1 MKARSYAAAA
11 IALSILTTV
20 LLLKISSVQ
29 AAFNSALSEK
39 QEHEFYTAV
48 WGFVA
53 IIAVAAPLFA
63 LNEYVD
69 SRISIEW
76 RAWMARRLITAYL
89 GDRAYFRMKMDPG
102 SIDNPDQRIC
112 DDVRSFA
119 SSSVILAVG
128 VLRQLFYCVAFSG
141 LLASLAPGLV
151 GLLLGYAVLG
161 TWVTAAGFGRRLT
174 VLAFNVLQKEADLRF
189 DLVRVRENAES
200 VAFYGADAREARSA
214 AGRLEEAVAVS
225 RKQVAVHAWLSL
237 WQNIYG
243 YATILIPS
251 LLMAPKYF
259 SGEVRFGTITQVSFA
274 FNRIEA
280 ALSYVVNHLAALSNL
295 AAETERLDS
304 LLTALYPSTHNNSSQ
319 GSTARVRRIETDTA
333 TDGSSPPGLEIRE
346 LSLTTP
352 HGGRILCNGLNFTLS
367 TGQALLIVGPSGC
380 GKSSIMRA
388 VAGLWSEGSG
398 IITVP
403 SKKDLFF
410 LPQKPYMPLGTLRQQ
425 LCFPDDPSGH
435 SSSAKNEDTEL
446 STLLETVCLP
456 DLSSRVGGLDADADW
471 AHILS
476 LGEQQ
481 RVAFLRLLRR
491 RPAVAFL
498 DEATSGVDTAT
509 ECRLYEAL
517 RSMCSCFVS
526 IGHRKELLAYHTHVL
541 EAIGDGRW
549 VLQTVV
555 QYQTSSSSAKR

>member
-1 MKARSYAAAA
+1 
-11 IALSILTTV
+11 
-20 LLLKISSVQ
+20 
-29 AAFNSALSEK
+29 
-39 QEHEFYTAV
+39 
-48 WGFVA
+48 
-53 IIAVAAPLFA
+53 
-63 LNEYVD
+63 
-69 SRISIEW
+69 
-76 RAWMARRLITAYL
+76 
-89 GDRAYFRMKMDPG
+89 
-102 SIDNPDQRIC
+102 
-112 DDVRSFA
+112 
-119 SSSVILAVG
+119 
-128 VLRQLFYCVAFSG
+128 
-141 LLASLAPGLV
+141 
-151 GLLLGYAVLG
+151 
-161 TWVTAAGFGRRLT
+161 
-174 VLAFNVLQKEADLRF
+174 
-189 DLVRVRENAES
+189 
-200 VAFYGADAREARSA
+200 
-214 AGRLEEAVAVS
+214 
-225 RKQVAVHAWLSL
+225 
-237 WQNIYG
+237 
-243 YATILIPS
+243 
-251 LLMAPKYF
+251 
-259 SGEVRFGTITQVSFA
+259 
-274 FNRIEA
+274 
-280 ALSYVVNHLAALSNL
+280 
-295 AAETERLDS
+295 
-304 LLTALYPSTHNNSSQ
+304 
-319 GSTARVRRIETDTA
+319 
-333 TDGSSPPGLEIRE
+333 
-346 LSLTTP
+346 
-352 HGGRILCNGLNFTLS
+352 
-367 TGQALLIVGPSGC
+367 
-380 GKSSIMRA
+380 MRA